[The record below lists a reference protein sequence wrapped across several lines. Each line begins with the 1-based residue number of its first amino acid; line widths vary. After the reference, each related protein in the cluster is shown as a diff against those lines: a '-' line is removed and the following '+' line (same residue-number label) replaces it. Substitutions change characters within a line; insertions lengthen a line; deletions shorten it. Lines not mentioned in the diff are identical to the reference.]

1 MTHQHRGKTELAGD
15 VVALRKQVAD
25 LKEEATAR
33 RRVEDAL
40 RGTAEELRAHLDG
53 VPVPLAR
60 LAANGDPLLVNPA
73 LARRLG
79 YAAAREVLGLGAVLG
94 LFVDRTERER
104 VLCRLR
110 AVEGETEVETVLRR
124 KDGAP
129 MAARLLGRRTAD
141 AAHGEWFDVAVVG

>member
-25 LKEEATAR
+25 LKEEAVAR

-40 RGTAEELRAHLDG
+40 RATAEELRVHLDG

-60 LAANGDPLLVNPA
+60 LAANGDPLLANAA
-73 LARRLG
+73 LARLLG
-79 YAAAREVLGLGAVLG
+79 YAAARELLGLGPVLG

-110 AVEGETEVETVLRR
+110 AVDGGTEVDTVLRR
-124 KDGAP
+124 KDGTP
-129 MAARLLGRRTAD
+129 AAAHLLGRRVAD
-141 AAHGEWFDVAVVG
+141 DAHGECFDVALVG